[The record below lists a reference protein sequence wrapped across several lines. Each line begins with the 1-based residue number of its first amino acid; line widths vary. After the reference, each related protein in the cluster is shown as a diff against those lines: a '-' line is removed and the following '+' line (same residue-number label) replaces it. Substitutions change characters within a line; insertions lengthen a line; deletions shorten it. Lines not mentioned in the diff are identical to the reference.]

1 MEIPG
6 RPAGGDWKLEI
17 GNEKF
22 PKMGLYRFDSAF
34 IQNLQADAE
43 GNIVKNPSTT
53 ITANIVSK
61 AKAAFASA
69 FTPSF
74 ALARA

>member
-1 MEIPG
+1 
-6 RPAGGDWKLEI
+6 
-17 GNEKF
+17 
-22 PKMGLYRFDSAF
+22 MGLSSFDSAF
-34 IQNLQADAE
+34 IQNLQADA
-43 GNIVKNPSTT
+43 GGIIVKNPSTT
-53 ITANIVSK
+53 ITANIVSR